1 MKKIFLM
8 IYPYLF
14 VSCISGQLNIISE
27 KENINL
33 IGRVRFFSGANYGEI
48 NSSLIYFQNK
58 NKYLLSFSNRV
69 YDYKFE
75 SFWINEVSKNELY
88 QLIIDELPKKE
99 KNKSIKIKID
109 DKRILSLEMHK
120 NKLSLNVW
128 DGYKWYKSYWYK
140 LRKIKKLFYKNKGRV
155 NVQEDGLIQVETGKR
170 YVSISL
176 K

>member
-69 YDYKFE
+69 YE
-75 SFWINEVSKNELY
+75 
-88 QLIIDELPKKE
+88 
-99 KNKSIKIKID
+99 
-109 DKRILSLEMHK
+109 
-120 NKLSLNVW
+120 
-128 DGYKWYKSYWYK
+128 
-140 LRKIKKLFYKNKGRV
+140 
-155 NVQEDGLIQVETGKR
+155 
-170 YVSISL
+170 
-176 K
+176 